1 MECTLEQLSSYGAKD
16 SKQQEN
22 AGFFEKMVDR

>member
-1 MECTLEQLSSYGAKD
+1 MECTLELLSSYGAKD

-22 AGFFEKMVDR
+22 AGFEKMVDR